1 MGKVSGQV
9 VRNEVLNKD
18 MLFKGK
24 CDKQGVTLVK
34 GSSVEAVY
42 NFLIYVSEE
51 PVNYSALSPAQIKTA
66 IEEVFMRFGR
76 SAANEDFLF
85 DQVKQ
90 LLPRLSAKMHLA
102 KCDRYMVCKHPTSK
116 FGGVVYSQYED
127 LKEIVKQEES
137 EKDCLI

>member
-9 VRNEVLNKD
+9 VRNEVLSQD

-24 CDKQGVTLVK
+24 CDKVGVTLVK
-34 GSSVEAVY
+34 GSRVEAVY
-42 NFLIYVSEE
+42 NFLIYFSEE
-51 PVNYSALSPAQIKTA
+51 PINYSALSPAQIKTA

-90 LLPRLSAKMHLA
+90 LLPSLSDKMYLA
-102 KCDRYMVCKHPTSK
+102 KCDRHMACKHPTSR
-116 FGGVVYSQYED
+116 FGGIVYSEYED
-127 LKEIVKQEES
+127 LKEIAKQEKLEQ
-137 EKDCLI
+137 DC